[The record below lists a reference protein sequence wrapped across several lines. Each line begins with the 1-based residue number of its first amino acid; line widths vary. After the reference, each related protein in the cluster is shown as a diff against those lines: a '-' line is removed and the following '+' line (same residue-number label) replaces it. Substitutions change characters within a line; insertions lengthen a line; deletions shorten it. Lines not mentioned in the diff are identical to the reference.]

1 MSKIQVYKGYQVDPP
16 VPKPAKRVQPNIV
29 TVQDGIP
36 LTFTGSE
43 VVNVRVLHPTNSK
56 APSKNFSVSMLY
68 IPPHA
73 TLSVGSHYNEE
84 CYSILRGRGTMT
96 LAGKQVEVRAGMF
109 IHLPSW
115 CEHGV
120 DNTGEESLEIL
131 VCTSPPNP

>member
-1 MSKIQVYKGYQVDPP
+1 MTKVQTYSGYSVDPP
-16 VPKPAKRVQPNIV
+16 FPKPKELVQPNIV
-29 TVQDGIP
+29 TVQEGIP
-36 LTFTGSE
+36 LKFEGSD
-43 VVNVRVLHPTNSK
+43 VINVRVLHPTNSM

-68 IPPHA
+68 VPPHG

-109 IHLPSW
+109 IHLVPW

-120 DNTGEESLEIL
+120 ENTGDETLEIL